1 MNLQTVITNLRNTI
15 AGKEK
20 YLEEI
25 REARNKLLEVE
36 GAGAIAQDSALF
48 ATQEFLKININELNR
63 ILDDLVECEV
73 KGIEHSWRENPDR
86 SGGQFTDEE
95 INRWCATGRM

>member
-20 YLEEI
+20 ALEAYRKAREI
-25 REARNKLLEVE
+25 CTRDE
-36 GAGAIAQDSALF
+36 DHALF
-48 ATQEFLKININELNR
+48 ATIRFLDINIDELKK
-63 ILDDLVECEV
+63 ILADVEACVAKDVEQ
-73 KGIEHSWRENPDR
+73 SWRDNPDR

-95 INRWCATGRM
+95 INRWCTTGRM